1 MLHTVAT
8 RVRCAAFAEE
18 KTVSAECAQKMC
30 EAVVQVPRYLGVPKH
45 GTGRSTS
52 EAESRGEEECEEED
66 EDADEFRAPIELLA
80 EVRHLYTHHLCIYQY
95 TLEKAAEDVCCVVCV
110 RM

>member
-1 MLHTVAT
+1 MLHTVAA
-8 RVRCAAFAEE
+8 RVRCAVFAEE

-30 EAVVQVPRYLGVPKH
+30 EAVVQVPRYLGVPKR

-52 EAESRGEEECEEED
+52 EAESRGEEED

>member
-1 MLHTVAT
+1 MLHTVAA

-30 EAVVQVPRYLGVPKH
+30 EAVVQVPRYLGVPKR

-52 EAESRGEEECEEED
+52 EAESRGEEED

>member
-1 MLHTVAT
+1 MLHTVAA
-8 RVRCAAFAEE
+8 RVFADE

-30 EAVVQVPRYLGVPKH
+30 EAVVQVPRYLGVPKR

-52 EAESRGEEECEEED
+52 EAESRGEEED